1 MKATSPLSE
10 KILCL
15 GVDGLD
21 PRLTRK
27 YVDEGKM
34 PHVKQLIEKGACRED
49 LVLLGG
55 HPTVTPPMWTTL
67 ATGCYANVHGI
78 TGFYR
83 RPDLSNPEY
92 DLDEQAYNL
101 DSRFCKAEPIW
112 NVFAEAG
119 KKTLVWHWPGSSW
132 PPTSDSPNL
141 YVVDGTVPGSV
152 NVSAQV
158 EKEFFFIAR
167 DDIEIPNFIPAGA
180 QNIQAA
186 CVIEDVHVERDVA
199 PVGIADRGLGAMAVV
214 PPKRSLITKP
224 LEQGQ

>member
-1 MKATSPLSE
+1 MAKNVVSE

-34 PHVKQLIEKGACRED
+34 PHVKQLIERGGCRED

-83 RPDLSNPEY
+83 LPDDLKKY
-92 DLDEQAYNL
+92 DMDEEAYNL
-101 DSRFCKAEPIW
+101 NSLNCKAEQVW

-132 PPTSDSPNL
+132 PPSSDSPNL
-141 YVVDGTVPGSV
+141 MVVDGTVPGSV

-158 EKEFFFIAR
+158 EKEFFLIAR
-167 DDIEIPNFIPAGA
+167 TDIEAPNFYRRQRRISRRR
-180 QNIQAA
+180 
-186 CVIEDVHVERDVA
+186 V
-199 PVGIADRGLGAMAVV
+199 
-214 PPKRSLITKP
+214 
-224 LEQGQ
+224 